1 MTAALTYHGNREKA
15 PFVLKTQTDKQK
27 LKALKNHNLYARY
40 LPTSVSKVHGLGRTA
55 GLQAHQGLRCEQT
68 NPRSPYFDHGIYCKL
83 QTQHERSNDKT

>member
-55 GLQAHQGLRCEQT
+55 GLQAHQGLR
-68 NPRSPYFDHGIYCKL
+68 
-83 QTQHERSNDKT
+83 